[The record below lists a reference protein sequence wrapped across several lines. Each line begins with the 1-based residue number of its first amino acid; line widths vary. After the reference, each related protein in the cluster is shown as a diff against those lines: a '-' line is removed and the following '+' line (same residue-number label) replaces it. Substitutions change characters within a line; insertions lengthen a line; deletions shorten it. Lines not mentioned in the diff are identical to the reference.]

1 MHATLNLEG
10 EITEFYQNF
19 LMTKNVYQHFHKF
32 LWGVIVSPLFKFLW
46 YADFSKVFIHSVKSS
61 GHSILLTQT
70 KTNCLKRSCNL
81 WAWLSKSFGFNSFDM
96 LRFKKKPCRSVTMMC
111 TFSSAWYNTITWM
124 FVDFMDSFFD
134 VDWNFL
140 DFVLVLFKNHK
151 TFWKII
157 WNQIFMTIQYYG
169 WMRISWKYMIWHK
182 VH

>member
-46 YADFSKVFIHSVKSS
+46 YADFSKVFIHSVKSA

-96 LRFKKKPCRSVTMMC
+96 LRFKK
-111 TFSSAWYNTITWM
+111 TFGVVWQWCVIFLVHDITQ
-124 FVDFMDSFFD
+124 S
-134 VDWNFL
+134 L
-140 DFVLVLFKNHK
+140 GCLL
-151 TFWKII
+151 
-157 WNQIFMTIQYYG
+157 
-169 WMRISWKYMIWHK
+169 ISWTLSLASIGIFLILFSLYSRITKPFER
-182 VH
+182 